1 MEPLQ
6 GSVLRYM
13 FTTDVTVA
21 TIMEPF
27 QGSVLRRM
35 FTTDVTVAT
44 IMEPFQGWGFRIPA
58 PQYYGRH
65 IITVRPYE

>member
-21 TIMEPF
+21 TIMEP
-27 QGSVLRRM
+27 L
-35 FTTDVTVAT
+35 
-44 IMEPFQGWGFRIPA
+44 QGWGLRIRSPH
-58 PQYYGRH
+58 YKGRH
-65 IITVRPYE
+65 FITVRPFQ